1 MIKAIASEKKVD
13 IIVTRRN
20 GSDGIVT
27 VDYTTEVLTEQA
39 GHNA

>member
-27 VDYTTEVLTEQA
+27 GDYTTEVLTDQG